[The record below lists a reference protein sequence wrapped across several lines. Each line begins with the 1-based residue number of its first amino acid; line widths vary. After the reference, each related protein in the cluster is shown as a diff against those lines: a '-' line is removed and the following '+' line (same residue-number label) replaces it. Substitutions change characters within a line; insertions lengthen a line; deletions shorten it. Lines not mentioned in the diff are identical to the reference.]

1 MYLFLYNFSFYLP
14 SLWFLVEFNAIKD
27 DASICSS
34 CTYNFCVSTISK
46 LDRKIFNIY
55 LCSKTKSKWIDVQW
69 HDFNNLCRFFLYFF
83 SVSLP
88 FSNKSMYCNPYH
100 IYISLSLS
108 THTRFIYITLLFFSD
123 KQWTW
128 RCPVCVP
135 PPYTHPGRET
145 DELAPGLMP
154 VSGVNKRNCS
164 FIM

>member
-55 LCSKTKSKWIDVQW
+55 LCSKTKTKWIDVQW
-69 HDFNNLCRFFLYFF
+69 RDFNNLCRFFLYFF
-83 SVSLP
+83 SLFLSLSP
-88 FSNKSMYCNPYH
+88 INPC
-100 IYISLSLS
+100 IATLIISLSLS

-135 PPYTHPGRET
+135 PPYPRPGRET